1 MDSSIPSDVAARAA
15 RVKMLLMDVDGV
27 LTDGTLWNIPMPDG
41 TLLETKGFDSQD
53 GIALQWL
60 SHFGVVKGVISG
72 RVSPAVEE
80 RARQTKM
87 TYVYQGSTEK
97 IPLLQ
102 EIFDKSGIPGE
113 DTCYVGDDLTDIVCF
128 RRVGFAVATANGR
141 PEVKRAA
148 HYVTKASGGQGAI
161 REVVELILRAQGRW
175 EQILQKY
182 EAI

>member
-1 MDSSIPSDVAARAA
+1 MDSSIPSEIAQRAA

-27 LTDGTLWNIPMPDG
+27 LTSGSLWNVPMPDG
-41 TLLETKGFDSQD
+41 RIVETKGFDSQD

-60 SHFGVVKGVISG
+60 ERYGIVKGVISG
-72 RVSPAVEE
+72 RVSPAVDE

-87 TYVYQGSTEK
+87 TYVYQGNTEK

-102 EIFDKSGIPGE
+102 EIFEKSGISGE

-141 PEVKRAA
+141 PEVKKAA
-148 HYVTKASGGQGAI
+148 HYVTKTPGGQGAI
-161 REVVELILRAQGRW
+161 REVVEVILQAQGRW
-175 EQILQKY
+175 EEILRKY
-182 EAI
+182 EAL